1 MGEMSVGTL
10 KLIATKT
17 GLSVVYELF
26 EYWHSEPDHELLCR
40 LIDKAIDQC
49 AVSMAQYPKELD
61 DLKEDQLTVMLIMQL
76 DKFGLDVS
84 HDTTSGGHCDIVI
97 KDGGGFLWLGEVK
110 KVSGV
115 DNNWIGEGFDQL
127 MVRYATGLPSQ
138 DRGGLI
144 LFCNCPRID
153 NVLEEWCKYLTERY
167 AGVLVPRY
175 DSNELW
181 FESEQA
187 SERTGRKVTVRH
199 KPISVYFPP
208 LHAVTTMKTG
218 KGAA

>member
-1 MGEMSVGTL
+1 MGEPTWGTL
-10 KLIATKT
+10 KLLASKT
-17 GLSVVYELF
+17 NLTVHLELM
-26 EYWHSEPDHELLCR
+26 EYWHSAPDHVVLCA

-61 DLKEDQLTVMLIMQL
+61 PLHEDQLTVNLIMQL
-76 DKFGLDVS
+76 DKFGFDVS

-115 DNNWIGEGFDQL
+115 DNSWISGGFDQL
-127 MVRYATGLPSQ
+127 MVRYSTGLPSQ

-144 LFCNCPRID
+144 VFCNCPRID
-153 NVLEEWCKYLTERY
+153 RVLEEWCKYLTTKY
-167 AGVLVPRY
+167 SGVSVPRY
-175 DSNELW
+175 ESDELW

-187 SERTGRKVTVRH
+187 SEKTGRKVTVRH

-208 LHAVTTMKTG
+208 LHSVTTLKTS
-218 KGAA
+218 